1 MSLLRVDHNAI
12 KFSQVS
18 TTVFVVIAFLTDA
31 GWLIALLALILIA
44 STAAPQWGAFRL
56 LYDRVVRPLGWI
68 RPNVLAD
75 DPAPHR
81 FAQGVGAT
89 VLVFSVVAIALSA
102 SLLGWGL
109 AWLVGILALVNVL
122 FDFCAGCFIY
132 HQLRR
137 FGLLRRG
144 PQTS

>member
-1 MSLLRVDHNAI
+1 MSLQRVDHNAI

-18 TTVFVVIAFLTDA
+18 TTVVIVLAFLSDS
-31 GWLIALLALILIA
+31 GWLVGLLALILIA
-44 STAAPQWGAFRL
+44 STAGPQWGAFRL

-89 VLVFSVVAIALSA
+89 VLVFSVVAIALGA
-102 SLLGWGL
+102 PLLGWGL

-122 FDFCAGCFIY
+122 FDFCVGCFIY

-137 FGLLRRG
+137 FGLLRS
-144 PQTS
+144 PQTG